1 MKWALIMYFFYFSPY
16 GGWKETDRKYYPDYQ
31 SCIEAQKL
39 WEEDIKFPNRV
50 KVRCQLIDSIS

>member
-1 MKWALIMYFFYFSPY
+1 MYFFYFSPY

-39 WEEDIKFPNRV
+39 WEKDNKFPNRV
-50 KVRCQLIDSIS
+50 KVRCQSIDSIS